1 MNNET
6 KSRFGIGRKIAS
18 MFLSAAL
25 LATTF
30 TGLGS
35 VLVASS
41 NIEVSA
47 AGSANLPDNI
57 QDGNILHCF
66 NWKLSDIKE
75 ALPGIA
81 EAGFTSVQTSPL
93 QGHNNTGTW
102 FWLYQPTNFSVGNE
116 LGSYQD
122 LKDLCA
128 EADKYG
134 IKVIVDVVANHLAG
148 WNDGRRADTIDSNLN
163 RDDFFHN
170 QGAAS
175 NWNDR
180 NEIIYKNIGMPDLA
194 SENEALQ
201 GIIFGMINSMK
212 EAGVDGIRW
221 DAAKH
226 IGLPSEGCSFWKNV
240 AALGMYNYGEIL
252 DGPAGGDT

>member
-66 NWKLSDIKE
+66 NWSISDITASIPE
-75 ALPGIA
+75 IA

-93 QGHNNTGTW
+93 QPHDGQGIW
-102 FWLYQPTNFSVGNE
+102 YWLYQPLGFSLGND
-116 LGSYQD
+116 LGSAED
-122 LKDLCA
+122 LKALCNKA
-128 EADKYG
+128 HEYG
-134 IKVIVDVVANHLAG
+134 VKVIVDVVANHLAG
-148 WNDGRRADTIDSNLN
+148 WADGRRNANVDGSLAADEFYHNTQYNTSANNVDWGN
-163 RDDFFHN
+163 RWQVTHC
-170 QGAAS
+170 
-175 NWNDR
+175 
-180 NEIIYKNIGMPDLA
+180 NIGMPDLN
-194 SENEALQ
+194 SEHATVQ
-201 GIIFGMINSMK
+201 AK
-212 EAGVDGIRW
+212 VAGLVND
-221 DAAKH
+221 
-226 IGLPSEGCSFWKNV
+226 L
-240 AALGMYNYGEIL
+240 
-252 DGPAGGDT
+252 